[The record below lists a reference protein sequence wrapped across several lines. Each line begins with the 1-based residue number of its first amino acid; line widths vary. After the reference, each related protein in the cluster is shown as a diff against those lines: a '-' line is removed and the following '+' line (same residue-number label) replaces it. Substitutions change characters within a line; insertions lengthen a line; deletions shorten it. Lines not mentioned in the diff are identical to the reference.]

1 MISILNANA
10 RAIPIADKTF
20 QTCITSPPYWQKRD
34 YGVAAQSGWEAT
46 PDEYVAVMVSIFR
59 EVWRALRDDGTLW
72 LNLGDT
78 YAGGG
83 RGRGEKEY
91 AGPHQSHNN
100 GSIHLESVPVP
111 PGMKRKDLVGIPW
124 MVAFALRADG
134 WYLRSDIIWD
144 KTNGMTESVKDRPT
158 CSHEYFFLLSK
169 SRKYYYDY
177 EAIQEQGTEY
187 EILRR
192 KRELAQGLNKSYKIA
207 SDGNGAAAH
216 SEGGVIKNL
225 RRRQELVATGK
236 RNRRSVWTVS
246 TVPYTGA
253 HFATF
258 PPDLIR
264 PCILAGSRAGDWILD
279 PFAGSGTVGQV
290 AGEYGR
296 SFIGLDL
303 KMEYSQLALKR
314 TEEISKQ
321 TVMDF
326 E

>member
-1 MISILNANA
+1 
-10 RAIPIADKTF
+10 
-20 QTCITSPPYWQKRD
+20 
-34 YGVAAQSGWEAT
+34 
-46 PDEYVAVMVSIFR
+46 
-59 EVWRALRDDGTLW
+59 
-72 LNLGDT
+72 
-78 YAGGG
+78 
-83 RGRGEKEY
+83 
-91 AGPHQSHNN
+91 
-100 GSIHLESVPVP
+100 
-111 PGMKRKDLVGIPW
+111 
-124 MVAFALRADG
+124 
-134 WYLRSDIIWD
+134 
-144 KTNGMTESVKDRPT
+144 MTESVKDRPT

-192 KRELAQGLNKSYKIA
+192 KRDLAQGLNKSYKIA
-207 SDGNGAAAH
+207 SDGNGQAPH
-216 SEGGVIKNL
+216 SASGVIKNL

-264 PCILAGSRAGDWILD
+264 PCVLAGSRPGDWILD